1 MFPTAGFAVVWDR
14 SRPCLSQPL
23 LAVIHTLYTLCSDL
37 TRGKAP
43 INPHSLSSKI
53 HKGKVLNDFLSLP
66 VFTAC
71 CPHPPCLLPVRQR
84 KSGRIMAEVATG
96 SGIVCICMLV
106 FEYLLGVCTWTGRRR
121 HGGRTWAVGQ
131 RDEWTV
137 TCWCCTKNVWS
148 PHSGERS

>member
-1 MFPTAGFAVVWDR
+1 MFPTAGFAVVWDWSR
-14 SRPCLSQPL
+14 SCLSQPL

-96 SGIVCICMLV
+96 SRSVHLYVSVCVFVGCALALV
-106 FEYLLGVCTWTGRRR
+106 GRDMDTG
-121 HGGRTWAVGQ
+121 HGQWGKGTNGQ
-131 RDEWTV
+131 
-137 TCWCCTKNVWS
+137 
-148 PHSGERS
+148 